1 MLRDLAVVLGGNQA
15 GKPVELIFDLDP
27 RLPAVLIGDR
37 LRLQQILINLAGNAL
52 KFTECGEVCVSVRV
66 LAGTEGWLR
75 LRVAVTDSGI
85 GISTEQQ
92 ARIFDGFTQAEA
104 SISRRY
110 GGTGLGLVISRRLLA
125 LMGSTLQLD
134 SAPRQGS
141 CFWFEVDLGCGA
153 LAPAPA
159 LPARRC

>member
-104 SISRRY
+104 SISALWRDR
-110 GGTGLGLVISRRLLA
+110 TGAGN
-125 LMGSTLQLD
+125 QPP
-134 SAPRQGS
+134 SAGPDGQHAATR
-141 CFWFEVDLGCGA
+141 
-153 LAPAPA
+153 
-159 LPARRC
+159 